1 MPVEDIR
8 NLANMKYIQKKNPA
22 FSTLISMYTKS
33 IPSTAELTHKDEE
46 AASNS
51 QQTALLGNEM

>member
-8 NLANMKYIQKKNPA
+8 NLANMKYIQKKKSA
-22 FSTLISMYTKS
+22 FSILISMYTKS
-33 IPSTAELTHKDEE
+33 ISSTAELTYEDEE

-51 QQTALLGNEM
+51 QQTALLRNET